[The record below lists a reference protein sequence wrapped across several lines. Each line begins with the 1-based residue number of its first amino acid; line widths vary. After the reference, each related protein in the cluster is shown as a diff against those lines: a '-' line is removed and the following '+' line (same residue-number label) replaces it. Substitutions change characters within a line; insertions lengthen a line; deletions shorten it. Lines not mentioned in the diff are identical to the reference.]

1 MVKKKLLLFV
11 FKVVQIF
18 KILVRFFFQHR
29 SPLPLTT
36 ISVKRKFGF
45 KDFSLQKMIVLPHD
59 VSHCFRHVK
68 QVNLES
74 VDELVFS
81 RYQFL
86 LFFSHNITLLEK
98 GRN

>member
-1 MVKKKLLLFV
+1 MVKEKLLFFV

-18 KILVRFFFQHR
+18 KVFLRFFFQHQ
-29 SPLPLTT
+29 SPLPIIT
-36 ISVKRKFGF
+36 ISVKGKFGF
-45 KDFSLQKMIVLPHD
+45 KEFSLQKMVVLPND
-59 VSHCFRHVK
+59 VSHCFRHVE
-68 QVNLES
+68 QVDLEI